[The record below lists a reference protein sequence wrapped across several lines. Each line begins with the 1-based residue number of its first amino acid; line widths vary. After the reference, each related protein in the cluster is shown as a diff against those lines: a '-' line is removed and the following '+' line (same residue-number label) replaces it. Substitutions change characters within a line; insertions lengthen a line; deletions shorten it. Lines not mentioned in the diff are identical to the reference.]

1 MAAWDRRDRLSA
13 ISAITLSPVAVHP
26 NLFFEVFDHT
36 VHAEQVVAFLA
47 DLHRRLGSLTVV
59 WDRGAIHDKSGLVR
73 AWLAKHSGVVTEKLP
88 GYAPD
93 LNPDEGVWGWTKY
106 GRLSN
111 LAANDTDE
119 LWDQVMDEL
128 TNVKFSPHLLKAF
141 IRETRLPGISLVA

>member
-1 MAAWDRRDRLSA
+1 
-13 ISAITLSPVAVHP
+13 
-26 NLFFEVFDHT
+26 
-36 VHAEQVVAFLA
+36 VVAFLA

-59 WDRGAIHDKSGLVR
+59 WDRGAIHDKSGLVQAR
-73 AWLAKHSGVVTEKLP
+73 LAKHPGVVTEKFP

-141 IRETRLPGISLVA
+141 IRETRLPSISLVA